1 VRRLPGFL
9 LLIATFLSAMPLAQ
23 AEEFVVVVNRIVYP
37 GETVATDAIEEV
49 PFVRTGRISQ
59 PIVMRRGE
67 IEGKVARRT
76 ILPGRLVPSGA
87 LREPYLVEAGAPV
100 VVLYVQGALTISA
113 TAVPL
118 QPGSAG
124 DMVRLRNVDSGKI
137 FTGTVMAD
145 GTVRVGAT

>member
-1 VRRLPGFL
+1 MRRLPGFL
-9 LLIATFLSAMPLAQ
+9 LLIAALLAPIAVAQ

-100 VVLYVQGALTISA
+100 VVLYVHGALTISA

-118 QPGSAG
+118 QPGSVG

-137 FTGTVMAD
+137 FTGVVMAD